1 MNRRKSRTTGVV
13 AVTVIGRYF
22 TQLDLAMEDE
32 GAFSGLEGLF
42 SENASLRLKG
52 YDEIRGCGKIREFFQ
67 ALLGKNREMKHV
79 WEIVPEQGGFR
90 VPWAA
95 ACVSKAGDV
104 FTMEGTDHIVLDAD
118 GKIQSLFLG
127 IGTEA

>member
-1 MNRRKSRTTGVV
+1 M
-13 AVTVIGRYF
+13 TVIGRYF
-22 TQLDLAMEDE
+22 TQLDLAMENE
-32 GAFSGLEGLF
+32 EAFSGLEGLF
-42 SENASLRLKG
+42 SEDASLRLKG
-52 YDEIRGCGKIREFFQ
+52 YDEVRGRGKIREFFQ

-79 WEIVPEQGGFR
+79 WEIAPERGGFR